1 MKGIIYFLL
10 GITIGYVLRNFFDLS
25 TWLEIAIIIAV
36 AFVLYAF
43 DKVVGKRRKT
53 TQ

>member
-25 TWLEIAIIIAV
+25 TWLEIVIVVAM

-43 DKVVGKRRKT
+43 DKIVGKRRQT